1 MLLLAAALLL
11 APAAAAVPRRPG
23 AARGAAPRAG
33 ARAAPRAASEPASV
47 WPMPQSM
54 TLGTSPVALDASFA
68 FSCAGAGCT
77 AVVTAAFDQ
86 YADIL
91 FFAGPPAPLGAA
103 LPGVTG
109 LALTVAADA
118 PLALGVSENYT
129 LALPATGG
137 VATAAADTPWGAL
150 RALETFAQLF
160 SWAGNGVPTAY
171 ACASAPV
178 AITDFPRWQWR
189 GVLLDSARHFLTPA
203 AIRRAID
210 AMQATK
216 LNTIHWRA

>member
-23 AARGAAPRAG
+23 AARGAP
-33 ARAAPRAASEPASV
+33 PRAASEPASV

-86 YADIL
+86 YTGIL
-91 FFAGPPAPLGAA
+91 FFAGTPAPLGAA

-129 LALPATGG
+129 LALPAAGG

-160 SWAGNGVPTAY
+160 SWAGNGVPTTY